1 MSYHGSVPTKS
12 MPSKKVMQ
20 SPAKDQ
26 AKSGDPTST
35 KRK

>member
-1 MSYHGSVPTKS
+1 MDTKNAPSSKKS
-12 MPSKKVMQ
+12 MPKKMIE
-20 SPAKDQ
+20 SPMKDQ

>member
-1 MSYHGSVPTKS
+1 MADTKNAPS
-12 MPSKKVMQ
+12 SKKPMPHMIQ